1 MHSSSAALQLFHIFE
16 EEAASE
22 DLLILL
28 VDSPGPSKE
37 ENALKSHYSRTISG
51 AICNQQF

>member
-1 MHSSSAALQLFHIFE
+1 MHSSSAALLLFHIFE

-28 VDSPGPSKE
+28 VGSPGPSKE